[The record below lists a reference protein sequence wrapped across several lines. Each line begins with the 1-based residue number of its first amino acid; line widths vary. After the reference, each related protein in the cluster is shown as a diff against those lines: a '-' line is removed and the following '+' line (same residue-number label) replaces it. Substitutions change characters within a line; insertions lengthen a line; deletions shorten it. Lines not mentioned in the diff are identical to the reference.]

1 MKEEDVLTA
10 KMIESGELNRWK
22 ELLRLRLT
30 ECGWRDQVRLLC
42 RDAIKQGN
50 LEEMTVDQLNN
61 EVTPKARQ
69 LVPDAVKIEL
79 LTKIKTFLQ
88 ENTLQESQ

>member
-22 ELLRLRLT
+22 ELLRMRLT
-30 ECGWRDQVRLLC
+30 ECGWRDQVKLLC

-50 LEEMTVDQLNN
+50 VEEMTVDQLNA
-61 EVTPKARQ
+61 EVTPKART

-88 ENTLQESQ
+88 ENTIQESQ

>member
-30 ECGWRDQVRLLC
+30 ECGWRDQVKLLC

-50 LEEMTVDQLNN
+50 VEEMTVDQLNN